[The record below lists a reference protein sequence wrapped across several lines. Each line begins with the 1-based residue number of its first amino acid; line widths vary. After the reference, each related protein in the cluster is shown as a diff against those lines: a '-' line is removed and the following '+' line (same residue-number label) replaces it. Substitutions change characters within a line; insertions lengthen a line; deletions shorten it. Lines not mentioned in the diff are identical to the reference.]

1 MARSAGIKR
10 DLRLDFFE
18 TYANYY
24 YLNFRTYTGQAGDSF
39 DRYLIRMNEMSE
51 SINIVSQVIFKLIS
65 KKNDVNPLALNSFL
79 NKKNAMTTTYKNE
92 YNSMEA
98 LIKHFKF

>member
-1 MARSAGIKR
+1 MSRSAGIKR

-24 YLNFRTYTGQAGDSF
+24 YLNFRTYTGQTGDSF

-51 SINIVSQVIFKLIS
+51 SINIISQLIFKLIS
-65 KKNDVNPLALNSFL
+65 KKNDINPLTLNNFL
-79 NKKNAMTTTYKNE
+79 NKKNIKNVAYKNE
-92 YNSMEA
+92 YNSMET